1 MKFFII
7 PAALAATLLVTGCTT
22 SSWIQAAGGVM
33 QAKDDYDKQARN
45 QRIRDANAAAARAR
59 KHCAWHL

>member
-1 MKFFII
+1 MKFLII
-7 PAALAATLLVTGCTT
+7 PAALAVTLLVSGCTT

-33 QAKDDYDKQARN
+33 QAKDDHDKQARN

-59 KHCAWHL
+59 RQ

>member
-1 MKFFII
+1 MKLFII
-7 PAALAATLLVTGCTT
+7 PAALAATLLLTGCTT

-59 KHCAWHL
+59 KH

>member
-1 MKFFII
+1 MKFLII
-7 PAALAATLLVTGCTT
+7 PAALAVTLLVSGCTT

-33 QAKDDYDKQARN
+33 QAKADYDKHARH

-59 KHCAWHL
+59 RQ